1 MTTPWPADE
10 AFANPDIWLGATAH
24 IHCVQRM
31 ALLPRFPG
39 ATRLLLRLKGQN
51 IARERQLVALF
62 GTDPVADKVRDA
74 VMLARAVLATKNDAQ
89 PSNTVVAS

>member
-1 MTTPWPADE
+1 MTTPWPGDD
-10 AFANPDIWLGATAH
+10 AFAYPDIWLGATAH
-24 IHCVQRM
+24 SHCVQWM
-31 ALLPRFPG
+31 ALLPQFPG
-39 ATRLLLRLKGQN
+39 ATRLLLRLKGQH

-74 VMLARAVLATKNDAQ
+74 VLLARGVLATKNDAQ